1 MNMDASTISI
11 PRAPF
16 FGSYIM
22 KTVENG
28 WKKETAREKRER
40 EARMRELFESVDDY
54 VEQA

>member
-1 MNMDASTISI
+1 MNMDASSISI

-28 WKKETAREKRER
+28 CKKETAREKRER
-40 EARMRELFESVDDY
+40 EARMRALFESVDDY